1 MLTSQLASRYA
12 QALYELA
19 AENQEL
25 DQVEAELGVVA
36 ATLSEVPE
44 LASLLYHPQVPMA
57 AKKDTV
63 IKVFGTQLGDHVRN
77 FLLLLVDKRRETAL
91 AAIVKEYKA
100 LANAARNITE
110 AEVTTA
116 MPLSEG
122 ERQALAAKLSTV
134 TGKTVTL
141 AAKVDRR
148 IIGGVIVKIGDKLI
162 DGSVVRQLA
171 MLEAALRK
179 IEVTKIGVTY

>member
-12 QALYELA
+12 KALYELA
-19 AENQEL
+19 AEQQEL
-25 DQVEAELGVVA
+25 DSVEEQLGFVEQ
-36 ATLSEVPE
+36 TMDSVPE
-44 LASLLYHPQVPMA
+44 LASLLYHPQVPVE

-63 IKVFGTQLGDHVRN
+63 VKVFGEQLGVHVRN

-91 AAIVKEYKA
+91 TAIVKEFKV

-116 MPLSEG
+116 MPLSDSEQ
-122 ERQALAAKLSTV
+122 QALSAKLSAV
-134 TGKTVTL
+134 TGKRVTL
-141 AAKVDRR
+141 QTKVDQR
-148 IIGGVIVKIGDKLI
+148 IVGGVIVKIGDKLI

-171 MLEAALRK
+171 NLEAALLK
-179 IEVTKIGVTY
+179 TEVTKIGVTN